1 MKERILEACIIAIVV
16 ILIYLVTISASFSSF
31 IETFIYLAL
40 MTVVPITLG
49 ILLWLILSDKIV
61 THLQLTNKIK
71 YVVYLVL
78 NSVVPL
84 IILLMQSYIDW
95 GNRLTNEVLWAN
107 YIGDYFSKFGFIIIG
122 VLPTLIKLSLDLYR
136 KGNLTS
142 KII

>member
-40 MTVVPITLG
+40 MTFVPITLG